1 MSEGAVKTGRILVID
16 DELFFREMLRDTL
29 VEGGFE
35 VVTAKDGVEG
45 VELYKKHLPDVVIS
59 DLIMPNKG
67 GVSTCTDISA
77 YAKEVGQDP
86 VIVLLTSMFKED
98 AHEHSTPEMGSTIHM
113 PKKTKPVDILIMIEQ
128 LYTRKLMK
136 DRGGSF

>member
-1 MSEGAVKTGRILVID
+1 MTDGVKKAGTILVID

-45 VELYKKHLPDVVIS
+45 VELYKKDLPDIVIS

-67 GVSTCTDISA
+67 GVSTCTDIA
-77 YAKEVGQDP
+77 AHAKTVGEDP
-86 VIVLLTSMFKED
+86 VIILLTSMFKDD
-98 AHEHSTPEMGSTIHM
+98 AHEHDSAEMGSTIHM
-113 PKKTKPVDILIMIEQ
+113 PKKSKPLDILIMVEQ
-128 LYTRKLMK
+128 LYGRKTMAEGK
-136 DRGGSF
+136 T